1 MNAKQLEIMKNGKG
15 FVGALD
21 QSGGSSGKTLS
32 LYGIGPDG
40 YKDNDEMFDLIHAM
54 RTRVIKSKSF
64 TSITSYIIT

>member
-1 MNAKQLEIMKNGKG
+1 MNAKQLEIMRNGKG

-64 TSITSYIIT
+64 TSTSLD